1 MDVFQ
6 NWLTQLAQE
15 LKLGEDLALDEKN
28 RCFLMFDDTM
38 LVEIEYKATDEIF
51 YLKGNLGNVSESK
64 IKLIYPKLLES
75 NLAWRET
82 NGATLGLQQ
91 YSEKVLLV
99 QGVPMATCDY
109 ALFNKSLE
117 IFVNT
122 FEFWIKNLQELQ
134 EKSNKSKD
142 KIAGVRV

>member
-6 NWLTQLAQE
+6 NWLNQLAQE
-15 LKLGEDLALDEKN
+15 LKLNEALALDEKN
-28 RCFLMFDDTM
+28 RCFLMFDDSM
-38 LVEIEYKATDEIF
+38 LVEIEYKAEDAVF
-51 YLKGNLGNVSESK
+51 YLKGNLGNISESK

-99 QGVPMATCDY
+99 QSVPLETCNY
-109 ALFNKSLE
+109 ELFNKSLE
-117 IFVNT
+117 VFVNT

-134 EKSNKSKD
+134 TTPIKSKE
-142 KIAGVRV
+142 KISGVRV

>member
-6 NWLTQLAQE
+6 NWLNQLAQE
-15 LKLGEDLALDEKN
+15 LKLNEILALDEKN
-28 RCFLMFDDTM
+28 RCFLMFDDSM
-38 LVEIEYKATDEIF
+38 LVEIEYKAEDAVF
-51 YLKGNLGNVSESK
+51 YLKGNLGNISESK

-99 QGVPMATCDY
+99 QSVPLATCNY
-109 ALFNKSLE
+109 ELFNKSLE
-117 IFVNT
+117 VFVNT

-134 EKSNKSKD
+134 TTPIKSKE
-142 KIAGVRV
+142 KTPGVRV

>member
-1 MDVFQ
+1 
-6 NWLTQLAQE
+6 
-15 LKLGEDLALDEKN
+15 
-28 RCFLMFDDTM
+28 
-38 LVEIEYKATDEIF
+38 
-51 YLKGNLGNVSESK
+51 
-64 IKLIYPKLLES
+64 
-75 NLAWRET
+75 
-82 NGATLGLQQ
+82 
-91 YSEKVLLV
+91 
-99 QGVPMATCDY
+99 MATCDY

>member
-38 LVEIEYKATDEIF
+38 LVEIEYKATDEVF

-82 NGATLGLQQ
+82 NGATLG
-91 YSEKVLLV
+91 YNNTVKKF
-99 QGVPMATCDY
+99 Y
-109 ALFNKSLE
+109 LFKAFPWQLAIMPYLINH
-117 IFVNT
+117 
-122 FEFWIKNLQELQ
+122 
-134 EKSNKSKD
+134 
-142 KIAGVRV
+142 

>member
-6 NWLTQLAQE
+6 DWLTQLAKE
-15 LKLGEDLALDEKN
+15 LKLNETLALDEKN
-28 RCFLMFDDTM
+28 HCYLMFDDTM
-38 LVEIEYKATDEIF
+38 LVEIEYKPEDNVF
-51 YLKGNLGNVSESK
+51 YLKGNLGDISENK
-64 IKLIYPKLLES
+64 IKFIYPKLLEA

-99 QGVPMATCDY
+99 QSTPLETCNY

-122 FEFWIKNLQELQ
+122 FEFWVKNLQEIQ
-134 EKSNKSKD
+134 IKSNKPNEKNP
-142 KIAGVRV
+142 GLRV

>member
-6 NWLTQLAQE
+6 DWLSQLAKE
-15 LKLGEDLALDEKN
+15 LKLKEVLALDEKN
-28 RCFLMFDDTM
+28 RCYLMFDDTM
-38 LVEIEYKATDEIF
+38 LVEIEFKTKDNVF
-51 YLKGNLGNVSESK
+51 YLKSNLGNVSENK
-64 IKLIYPKLLES
+64 VKHIYPKLLEA

-99 QGVPMATCDY
+99 QSIPMETCDY

-117 IFVNT
+117 VFVNT
-122 FEFWIKNLQELQ
+122 FEFWIKNLQEIQ
-134 EKSNKSKD
+134 MKINKASEKVT
-142 KIAGVRV
+142 GLRV

>member
-6 NWLTQLAQE
+6 IWLNQLAEE
-15 LKLGEDLALDEKN
+15 LKLEDVLALDEKN

-38 LVEIEYKATDEIF
+38 LVEIEYKATEDVF

-64 IKLIYPKLLES
+64 VKLIYPKLLES

-99 QGVPMATCDY
+99 QSIPMSTCDY
-109 ALFNKSLE
+109 NLFNKSLE
-117 IFVNT
+117 VFVNT
-122 FEFWIKNLQELQ
+122 FEFWLKNLQTLQ
-134 EKSNKSKD
+134 ETPVKSKE
-142 KIAGVRV
+142 KISGMRV